1 MMRLVLFIFLLLGL
15 YGCNM
20 SAAKSLEE
28 CASLYRG
35 LENDKSLSTP
45 LLQAEFL
52 EKQGQACMG
61 YDEFNVWVVSLYQ
74 DAGEYDK
81 SVVIAKK
88 ALGAAKEYKPN
99 LQQFIAEAEL
109 QKGNEIEAIKQGE
122 QIAQE
127 FPNYVPILGFLGE
140 IAWKKQDWP
149 RALELSEKEY
159 KIDKSALALLGIA
172 TALHQLDRHEEVVDA
187 VYKALELEP
196 DRIKSATG
204 ILEGVAS
211 LAILGRKEEAVKLA
225 QRHIDADP
233 NWRSNTGFV
242 DLIAKIGMNPV

>member
-15 YGCNM
+15 YGCNI
-20 SAAKSLEE
+20 STAKNMGDCESFYVDAMNNQALN
-28 CASLYRG
+28 ASERANY
-35 LENDKSLSTP
+35 
-45 LLQAEFL
+45 L
-52 EKQGQACMG
+52 EKNGLDCMK
-61 YDEFNVWVVSLYQ
+61 YEKFNVWLAFALQ
-74 DAGEYDK
+74 DAGQYAK
-81 SVVIAKK
+81 SVDVAKH
-88 ALGAAKEYKPN
+88 AMLNAKESKPN
-99 LQQFIAEAEL
+99 LLQIIAEAEL
-109 QKGNEIEAIKQGE
+109 QKGNETEAIKQGE

-159 KIDKSALALLGIA
+159 KIDKSALSLLGIA
-172 TALHQLDRHEEVVDA
+172 TALHQLDRHEETVDA

-196 DRIKSATG
+196 DRIKSSSG

-211 LAILGRKEEAVKLA
+211 LAILGRKVEAVKLA

-233 NWRSNTGFV
+233 NWRSNAGFA

>member
-1 MMRLVLFIFLLLGL
+1 MT
-15 YGCNM
+15 
-20 SAAKSLEE
+20 SAKSLAE
-28 CASLYRG
+28 CEDFYDQTV
-35 LENDKSLSTP
+35 NNKSLTQP
-45 LLQAEFL
+45 LQQAEFL
-52 EKQGQACMG
+52 EKQGLACMG
-61 YDEFNVWVVSLYQ
+61 YDKFSVWVGFLYQ

-81 SVVIAKK
+81 SVILAKK
-88 ALGAAKEYKPN
+88 ALSDASEYKPN
-99 LQQFIAEAEL
+99 LLQLIAEAEL

-122 QIAQE
+122 QVAQE

-196 DRIKSATG
+196 DRIKSASG

-233 NWRSNTGFV
+233 NWRSNAGFV
-242 DLIAKIGMNPV
+242 DLIAKIGME